1 MKVAVALDL
10 PTPEDNLKL
19 VAALG
24 ELESVYKIQTAVKVG
39 LNSFIAGGTSFLKE
53 VQKSTF
59 EVVLDLK
66 LHDIPNTMATA
77 AERVADLGVSMFTI
91 HASAGPTA
99 VRAVKKALTGPKR
112 PHPPK
117 ILAVTALTSM
127 DDGECKTVYRRTAK
141 KVAKNLFVEALH
153 AGADGVVCSP
163 MELPYLRGWAKDGFK
178 MGGPPPKFLTFVP
191 GIELQPRKD
200 DQKRKGG
207 LKEVIEGEADYIVV
221 GRPIYTNP
229 DPANFLHKLLLK
241 IQTLETTM
249 MKYKNELAWSD
260 PEPRKKEEKS

>member
-10 PTPEDNLKL
+10 PTPQENLNL
-19 VAALG
+19 VAALR
-24 ELESVYKIQTAVKVG
+24 ELGADYKIQTAVKVG
-39 LNSFIAGGTSFLKE
+39 LNSFIAGGTDFLKE
-53 VQKSTF
+53 VQKSPF

-66 LHDIPNTMATA
+66 LHDIPNTMANA
-77 AERVADLGVSMFTI
+77 AERIADLGVSMFTI

-99 VRAVKKALTGPKR
+99 IRAVKKALTGPKR

-127 DDGECKTVYRRTAK
+127 DDGECKAIYRRKAA
-141 KVAKNLFVEALH
+141 KVAKNLFIEAIH
-153 AGADGVVCSP
+153 GGADGIVCSP
-163 MELPYLRGWAKDGFK
+163 MELPYLTVWAKKEYQGN
-178 MGGPPPKFLTFVP
+178 GHARKFLTFVP
-191 GIELQPRKD
+191 GIELQLRKD

-207 LKEVIEGEADYIVV
+207 LKEVIEGNADYIVV

-229 DPANFLHKLLLK
+229 DPANFLHKLLIK
-241 IQTLETTM
+241 IQTLETTR
-249 MKYKNELAWSD
+249 MKYNNELVWAD